1 MELFI
6 EFFRETGWD
15 FFIKIWEHFYISL
28 FAVILGSLVAVPL
41 GVLLTR
47 LPLLARLVMGL
58 VNLFQTIPS
67 FAILALMIPLL
78 GVGKIPA
85 IVALWIYSLMPI
97 LRNTFIG
104 IQEVSDDL
112 KEAGKGMGMTEWE
125 RIILVEI
132 PLAVPV
138 IMAGIRLSAVFV
150 IGWATLASYIG
161 AGGLGDYIFSG
172 MNLYRPD
179 LILGGAIPV
188 TIMALMT
195 DLLLG
200 KVETWVTPRGLR
212 RMKASV

>member
-1 MELFI
+1 MDIFI
-6 EFFRETGWD
+6 GFFRETGMD
-15 FFIKIWEHFYISL
+15 FLVKIWEHFYISL
-28 FAVILGSLVAVPL
+28 FAVILGVLVAVPL
-41 GVLLTR
+41 GVILTR
-47 LPLLARLVMGL
+47 LPRVAKMIMGL

-97 LRNTFIG
+97 LRNTFTG
-104 IQEVSDDL
+104 IQGVSNEL
-112 KEAGKGMGMTEWE
+112 KEAGQGMGMTQWE
-125 RIILVEI
+125 RIVLVEI
-132 PLAVPV
+132 PLAIPV

-172 MNLYRPD
+172 MNLYRAD

-188 TIMALMT
+188 TIMALIT
-195 DLLLG
+195 DLLLS
-200 KVETWVTPRGLR
+200 KVETWVTPKGMR